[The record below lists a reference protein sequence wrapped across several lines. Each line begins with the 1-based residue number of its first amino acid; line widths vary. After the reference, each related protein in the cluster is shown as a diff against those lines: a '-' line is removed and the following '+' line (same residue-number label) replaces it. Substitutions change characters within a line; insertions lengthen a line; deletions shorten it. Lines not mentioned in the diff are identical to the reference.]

1 MTKLNSRVI
10 THSHETLS
18 TVIYNLLST
27 GKISP
32 EVCDDLIT
40 SVLNTET
47 SNIYQKQSLKK
58 LLVTI
63 IFRIFKY
70 KD

>member
-1 MTKLNSRVI
+1 MTSLNSRVI

-18 TVIYNLLST
+18 SVIYDLLSD

-40 SVLNTET
+40 SVLNTKT
-47 SNIYQKQSLKK
+47 HNIY
-58 LLVTI
+58 
-63 IFRIFKY
+63 
-70 KD
+70 